1 MFTTTLIHSDTN
13 STHPARISAQPDTAA
28 TLTVVAAA
36 AGRIRLRFTESQ
48 FGQVRAR
55 MIQDTVGNITGVRD
69 VQIYTKTKSLVI
81 WYSSACCT
89 TAAILS
95 AIEDHEGISVTSAPF
110 PVPQSADDSEPGALQ
125 HLIDWTARVFAGHRD
140 DPTPAAS
147 GALSSSAAQRDA
159 ADSADAL
166 QPPWRNV
173 KLQRAA
179 CSATLLTASAL
190 STWFLPLKPVALG
203 LKVLA
208 LAVGASTFVPPTV
221 KDLSQG
227 RVGVDTL
234 TVTAALG
241 AVGLGD
247 IGGVAK
253 LGCLLSINEGLDEYS
268 AARQRRTL
276 HALLSLAPDHATVER
291 DGIQTVVA
299 AADLRVGDQMIVQ
312 PGQRLATD
320 GIIRAGRSA
329 LDLSAITGEAA
340 PVVAVPGDQVR
351 AGSANGHAALQV
363 EVTATASTSSLAR
376 IVHVLDA
383 EQAVEAAGKQHADRA
398 ARPLIAS
405 PVVAAALVAATGSLY
420 GSPAVWIRRALMLLA
435 TGAPYAQDA
444 AGLLSRLT
452 TDKIHTLAASRP
464 LIIDATEQEPH
475 TTQPRPAVVA

>member
-1 MFTTTLIHSDTN
+1 MFTTTLTQPDTS
-13 STHPARISAQPDTAA
+13 STQPDTAA

-36 AGRIRLRFTESQ
+36 AGRIRLRFNGSR
-48 FGQVRAR
+48 FDRAR
-55 MIQDTVGNITGVRD
+55 ARRIQDTVGNVTGVRA
-69 VQIYTKTKSLVI
+69 VQIYTKTASLVI

-95 AIEDHEGISVTSAPF
+95 AIEHHEQISVTSAPAR
-110 PVPQSADDSEPGALQ
+110 VPQSADGNEPGVLQ
-125 HLIDWTARVFAGHRD
+125 HITSWTARALAGHRD
-140 DPTPAAS
+140 DPTPAAPA
-147 GALSSSAAQRDA
+147 ALLSSAAQRDA
-159 ADSADAL
+159 EDSTRWA
-166 QPPWRNV
+166 QPPWKNV

-190 STWFLPLKPVALG
+190 STWIIPLKPVTLG

-208 LAVGASTFVPPTV
+208 LAVGASTFVPPTL

-253 LGCLLSINEGLDEYS
+253 LGCLLSMNEGLDEYS
-268 AARQRRTL
+268 AARERRSL

-291 DGIQTVVA
+291 GGTQTEVA
-299 AADLRVGDQMIVQ
+299 AGDLRVGDQMIVQ

-329 LDLSAITGEAA
+329 LDLSAITGHPA
-340 PVVAVPGDQVR
+340 PVVAVPGDHVR
-351 AGSANGHAALQV
+351 AGSTNGHAALQV
-363 EVTATASTSSLAR
+363 EVTATASSNSLAR
-376 IVHVLDA
+376 IAHILDA
-383 EQAVEAAGKQHADRA
+383 EQTLETVGKQHAERA
-398 ARPLIAS
+398 ARPLIAGL
-405 PVVAAALVAATGSLY
+405 VVAAALVAITGSLY

-444 AGLLSRLT
+444 AGLLSRIT
-452 TDKIHTLAASRP
+452 ADKIHTLAALQP
-464 LIIDATEQEPH
+464 MIIDATEQEPR
-475 TTQPRPAVVA
+475 TAQPLPVAVA